1 MEFNISKDMKLV
13 RELLNIS
20 QQDLAN
26 ELDVELLTIQRIE
39 NELTNTSNRT
49 LNKFYDFVYK
59 SKIHLNKIKELFYLE
74 GIVNEKLLIHG
85 AKNIINGAIDLNK
98 GRKNNDFGQGFYLGE
113 TYEQAASFIE
123 NFEDSCIYY
132 FSFDNTDLNYKKY
145 IVNQEWMLTI
155 AYFRGTLNEYENHPM
170 IKKLIRQLEKIDY
183 VIAPIADNKM
193 FRIID
198 AFINGEITDE
208 QCKHSLAATN
218 LGYQYVLLTDKAISK
233 LKKLECCFLSKEE
246 RSHYRKI
253 KKDDAKLSEDKV
265 KLARINFRG
274 KGHYI
279 DEILK

>member
-170 IKKLIRQLEKIDY
+170 IKKLIRQLKKMDY

-198 AFINGEITDE
+198 AFIDGEITDE

-218 LGYQYVLLTDKAISK
+218 LGYQYVLLTDKALSK

-253 KKDDAKLSEDKV
+253 KKDDAKLSENKV

>member
-39 NELTNTSNRT
+39 NEFTNTSNRT

-74 GIVNEKLLIHG
+74 EIVNEKLLIHG

-218 LGYQYVLLTDKAISK
+218 LGYQYVLLTDKALSK

-253 KKDDAKLSEDKV
+253 KKDDAKLSENKV

>member
-1 MEFNISKDMKLV
+1 M
-13 RELLNIS
+13 
-20 QQDLAN
+20 
-26 ELDVELLTIQRIE
+26 
-39 NELTNTSNRT
+39 
-49 LNKFYDFVYK
+49 
-59 SKIHLNKIKELFYLE
+59 
-74 GIVNEKLLIHG
+74 
-85 AKNIINGAIDLNK
+85 
-98 GRKNNDFGQGFYLGE
+98 
-113 TYEQAASFIE
+113 
-123 NFEDSCIYY
+123 
-132 FSFDNTDLNYKKY
+132 
-145 IVNQEWMLTI
+145 
-155 AYFRGTLNEYENHPM
+155 
-170 IKKLIRQLEKIDY
+170 DY

-218 LGYQYVLLTDKAISK
+218 LGYQYVLLTDKALSK

-253 KKDDAKLSEDKV
+253 KKDDAKLGEDKV

>member
-155 AYFRGTLNEYENHPM
+155 ACFRGTLNEYKNHPM
-170 IKKLIRQLEKIDY
+170 IKKLIKQLKKMDY

-253 KKDDAKLSEDKV
+253 KKDDAKLSENKV